1 MNRQQTQAIMELY
14 HQCSDPKKPNIMLLE
29 GPPGSGKSVVIANL
43 IEQLRKGPNT
53 KQRNLKILICAQSNG
68 ATDNIT
74 VILMN
79 RREDLKVNLV
89 RYGID
94 EKINQDAK
102 TVSLRSLAIAKHDS
116 LMRMNPETALLLD
129 QVRIN

>member
-53 KQRNLKILICAQSNG
+53 KQLNLKILICAQSNG

-74 VILMN
+74 VKIMN
-79 RREDLKVNLV
+79 KREDLKINLV

-116 LMRMNPETALLLD
+116 LMRMNPKTASLLD
-129 QVRIN
+129 QV